1 MSLSEFIF
9 GLGVYIGVVAVVLII
24 RNRKYNKLANNNTQL
39 FERIDFY
46 KKKWI
51 RKNLVKIIIG
61 VVISLI
67 VYLIGFFYNNS
78 WVFQLGGSLLICILI
93 SFHNDMMVYVE
104 EKAFNGKGKEE

>member
-9 GLGVYIGVVAVVLII
+9 GLVVYIGVAAVVLII
-24 RNRKYNKLANNNTQL
+24 RNRKFNKLANDNTQL

-67 VYLIGFFYNNS
+67 VYIIGFFYNII
-78 WVFQLGGSLLICILI
+78 WVFQLGGCLLIGILNGL
-93 SFHNDMMVYVE
+93 HYDMMVYVE
-104 EKAFNGKGKEE
+104 EKAFNGKGKE

>member
-1 MSLSEFIF
+1 MSLSELIF
-9 GLGVYIGVVAVVLII
+9 GLVVYIGVAAVVLII
-24 RNRKYNKLANNNTQL
+24 RNRKYNKLAQNNTKL

-67 VYLIGFFYNNS
+67 VYIIGFFYNKI
-78 WVFQLGGSLLICILI
+78 WVFQLGGCLLIGVLNG
-93 SFHNDMMVYVE
+93 FHNDMMVYVE
-104 EKAFNGKGKEE
+104 EKAFNGKGKE